1 MKPTS
6 DELREFMDAEQV
18 EEKTLQHSLA
28 AASGLVD
35 AYCRGNHLDRAEKL
49 RPGVGEVI
57 LTVAARLAANPGQ
70 VQVREQV
77 GPVSMLVGE
86 GFSGF
91 TLTEQFVLNRYRK
104 RAL

>member
-1 MKPTS
+1 MNPTS
-6 DELREFMDAEQV
+6 EELREFMDAEQV
-18 EEKTLQHSLA
+18 EEKTLEYSLA

-35 AYCRGNHLDRAEKL
+35 AYCRGNHVNRLGKL

-104 RAL
+104 RGL